1 MQKNLILF
9 FNGWSMD
16 DRAVAHLH
24 HPDFEVKVIPFSTE
38 KSAGEEWERGE
49 KNQKIYLIAYS
60 LGVYQAHLFLQKNP
74 DLVFEQKIAINGTS
88 AAIDA
93 KHGIHPKIFQQTAD
107 NLSQENMRL
116 FYQNIGYP
124 PINTENWKFHQEEL
138 EKFQQ
143 NYISLPNL
151 FTKAIISQKD
161 LIFTAKNQERFYENI
176 AYKIIPEKH
185 YPFLRWKSWVELLG
199 EI

>member
-1 MQKNLILF
+1 MQKNLILL
-9 FNGWSMD
+9 FNGWAMD
-16 DRAVAHLH
+16 ALALAHLQ
-24 HPDFEVKVIPFSTE
+24 HPDFELQIIPFSSE
-38 KSAGEEWERGE
+38 KLTGEDWKRGK

-74 DLVFEQKIAINGTS
+74 DLVFQQKIAINGTS

-93 KHGIHPKIFQQTAD
+93 KYGIHPKIFQQTVD
-107 NLSQENMRL
+107 NLSPENMRL

-124 PINTENWKFHQEEL
+124 LINTQNWRFHQDEL

-143 NYISLPNL
+143 NYIALPNL

-161 LIFTAKNQERFYENI
+161 LIFTVKNQEKFYENI

-185 YPFLRWKSWVELLG
+185 YPFLRWKNWGDLLG